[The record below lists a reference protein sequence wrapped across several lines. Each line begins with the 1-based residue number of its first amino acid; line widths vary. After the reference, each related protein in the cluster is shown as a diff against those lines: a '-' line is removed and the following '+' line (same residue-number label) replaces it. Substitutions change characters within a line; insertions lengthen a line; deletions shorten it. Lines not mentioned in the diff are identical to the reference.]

1 MEVALIAVVI
11 IFSLFVI
18 EYVLNRA
25 SEKISKNQSYTDI
38 KDDPNTDNSLP
49 F

>member
-1 MEVALIAVVI
+1 MEISLIAVVI
-11 IFSLFVI
+11 IFLLFVV

-25 SEKISKNQSYTDI
+25 SEKINKNQSYTDI